1 MLFNANTVSIFLF
14 LLFDKDKIEKYI
26 RFVLKTGFWEIT
38 EMSDD
43 IDKEKKKVELEN
55 LGRLVDKYAQSRSLP
70 LLISLAMMI
79 FNFVL
84 LVSVVKLVLAYG
96 MRIGQ
101 NGVLVIVILFVLWMF
116 FSSIWVVGKL
126 LDRYGGCFYKREG
139 IIELQRERVPIWACI
154 AFAITFIG
162 PVLLN
167 TFWIMSARWGLT
179 ISLTS
184 FGIFMIYAGKKDKEI
199 LGFVDGVLSLAEA
212 AATAIGVRAP
222 FVEEHSYFVP
232 LVIYLVG
239 AGLITA
245 VVVHIYNR
253 KILRKIKQVR
263 PFGEQQEGKSDS

>member
-1 MLFNANTVSIFLF
+1 
-14 LLFDKDKIEKYI
+14 
-26 RFVLKTGFWEIT
+26 
-38 EMSDD
+38 MSDD

-55 LGRLVDKYAQSRSLP
+55 LGWLIDRYAQSRSLP

-79 FNFVL
+79 FNVVL
-84 LVSVVKLVLAYG
+84 VVSVVKLVLAYG

-101 NGVLVIVILFVLWMF
+101 NGVLVIVILVVLWMF

-139 IIELQRERVPIWACI
+139 IIKLQRERVPIWAWI

-167 TFWIMSARWGLT
+167 TFWIMPARWGLT

-184 FGIFMIYAGKKDKEI
+184 FGIFMLYAGKKDKEI
-199 LGFVDGVLSLAEA
+199 TLGFVYGVLSLAEA

-239 AGLITA
+239 AGLITT

-253 KILRKIKQVR
+253 LILRRIKQMR
-263 PFGEQQEGKSDS
+263 PFGEQESDKSDS

>member
-1 MLFNANTVSIFLF
+1 MANDTEKQKADL
-14 LLFDKDKIEKYI
+14 DK
-26 RFVLKTGFWEIT
+26 
-38 EMSDD
+38 
-43 IDKEKKKVELEN
+43 

-79 FNFVL
+79 FNVVL
-84 LVSVVKLVLAYG
+84 MVSVVKLLVAYG

-101 NGVLVIVILFVLWMF
+101 SGVLIIVILVFPWIF
-116 FSSIWVVGKL
+116 FSSIWVLGKL
-126 LDRYGGCFYKREG
+126 LARYGGCFYKREG
-139 IIELQRERVPIWACI
+139 IIKLRRERVPIWAWI

-167 TFWIMSARWGLT
+167 TFWIMTARWGLT

-239 AGLITA
+239 AGLITT

-253 KILRKIKQVR
+253 KILRKIKELR
-263 PFGEQQEGKSDS
+263 PFGE